1 MQKARN
7 ATEGRRNGKDRHK
20 QHASLGTARRHS
32 QRGSS
37 GAIAAMNAI
46 VRNQLWDLPHAPEFA
61 VDRAG
66 FIRALDGCC
75 ARARAHQLDLAVV
88 CLDLDRF
95 KHMKAAFG
103 HDFGELLVS
112 AVNQRL
118 REGLGQSWV
127 QAHLGG
133 DEFALVLPVQGR
145 ATALELAR
153 QAQRLLESPMQL
165 ADGSAVRLTVCA
177 GISLFP
183 DHGTNAEVLLNRS
196 DIAVCQAKEESASYC
211 QLYECAAS
219 SEDRSRERQQLL
231 VELHDAIERNQL
243 SLAFQPKVDL
253 RTGAYAGAEALVRWH
268 HPSLGEV
275 SPGRFIPIAEDAG
288 LIGQIG
294 EWVLREALRSLSGQP
309 FSESSAERIAINV
322 SATQLRSEDFV
333 PNLTRLLEETGV
345 DGKRIEI
352 EVTEGALV
360 ASTHVAASRIAALR
374 SLGISIALD
383 DFGTGFSAF
392 THLKNLPI
400 DTVKIAPEFIAD
412 AVDDPSAG
420 RLAAAMVAM
429 VHSLGL
435 KVVAEGIENGAQATF
450 LAELGCDYGQGY
462 LFARPM
468 SGKDLSAWSQRMRVG
483 VPLS

>member
-1 MQKARN
+1 MFG
-7 ATEGRRNGKDRHK
+7 ATGH
-20 QHASLGTARRHS
+20 GTRVGLPEA
-32 QRGSS
+32 
-37 GAIAAMNAI
+37 GATVNAI
-46 VRNQLWDLPHAPEFA
+46 VRNPLWDLPRTPRRTG
-61 VDRAG
+61 DRAT
-66 FIRALDGCC
+66 FIRALDECC
-75 ARARAHQLDLAVV
+75 ARARAHQLDLAVI

-103 HDFGELLVS
+103 HDFGELLVA

-118 REGLGQSWV
+118 RDGLGEAWV
-127 QAHLGG
+127 QGHLGG
-133 DEFALVLPVQGR
+133 DEFALVMPVQGR
-145 ATALELAR
+145 GEALDSAHK
-153 QAQRLLESPMQL
+153 AQRLLESPMRL
-165 ADGSAVRLTVCA
+165 ADGSAVRLTVRT

-183 DHGTNAEVLLNRS
+183 DHGVDAEVLLNRS
-196 DIAVCQAKEESASYC
+196 DIAVCQAKEESAGYC
-211 QLYECAAS
+211 QLYACNPS
-219 SEDRSRERQQLL
+219 SEDGSRERQQLL

-243 SLAFQPKVDL
+243 SLAFQPKVHL

-268 HPSLGEV
+268 NPGLGEV
-275 SPGRFIPIAEDAG
+275 PPSRFIPIAEDAG
-288 LIGQIG
+288 LIGHIG
-294 EWVLREALRSLSGQP
+294 EWVLSEALRSLAGQP
-309 FSESSAERIAINV
+309 FSGSCAERIAINV

-333 PNLTRLLEETGV
+333 PNLASLLERTGV
-345 DGKRIEI
+345 DGRRIEI
-352 EVTEGALV
+352 EVTESALV

-374 SLGISIALD
+374 ALGISIALD

-412 AVDDPSAG
+412 AVDVPSAG
-420 RLAAAMVAM
+420 RLVAAMVAM

-435 KVVAEGIENGAQATF
+435 KVVAEGIENGAQAKF
-450 LAELGCDYGQGY
+450 LAELGCDCGQGY